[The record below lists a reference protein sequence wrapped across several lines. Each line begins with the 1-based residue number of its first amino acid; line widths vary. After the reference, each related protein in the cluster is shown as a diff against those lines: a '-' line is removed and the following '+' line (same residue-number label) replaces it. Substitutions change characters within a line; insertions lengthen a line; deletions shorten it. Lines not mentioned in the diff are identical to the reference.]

1 MFCGISGLF
10 GGRFVVGVS
19 FNILIIASPCG
30 ELVDVPCGTVI
41 AFGVLVAFVFGVAF
55 LPLVAVFLVV
65 VFFGLAILVSPFIS
79 VLVCVICSY
88 EQIIKKCA

>member
-1 MFCGISGLF
+1 MFCGISGLL

-41 AFGVLVAFVFGVAF
+41 ALGVFVVLVFGVAF
-55 LPLVAVFLVV
+55 LPLVAVFLA
-65 VFFGLAILVSPFIS
+65 VFFLGLAILISPFG
-79 VLVCVICSY
+79 LVYVCLCKHY
-88 EQIIKKCA
+88 M